1 MPKKAKS
8 SKNDIKQKQTQKQ
21 IVNVNINQSKTT
33 KKRKSSEN
41 KKPPRKQIIYDSS
54 YGQPSLGNPSNNL
67 YYNSPPVIA
76 QVIPPFGGQTNSLLP
91 PNNSSIENI
100 LKSIKDKTDKL
111 MRPTKKLVDTGTQ
124 EIFNMEPKKKLELK
138 PEQLITAPRGN
149 KIQIPKTKP
158 FKLTGETIAPK
169 RRPLSDSGSS
179 TLYTQEPKQRRKL
192 TDTGSNEVF
201 NIPSETRDYKSI
213 LNAVNKEM
221 KGLVKKVEK
230 LSKKKET
237 KPMETQ
243 TAPIIKSNISTEMPK
258 IQSSSINTQTTS
270 QKEKKLIFNPKKV
283 EKRKQIN
290 KYKDLI
296 PDNLLS
302 TSRKAASFINVQNA
316 QPFVKSM
323 NHDEKK
329 DLLKKKVKSIL
340 SVNSTMPEAFK
351 PYPKTRPHTP
361 SLIRRKIKPKELPK
375 SLLNVADLNTTK
387 SNDALKKFTKMTDI
401 FNTATKS
408 DKKMNDILQ
417 GLQLQNKIPDFIKKD
432 TGGILQT
439 PQKQEKSAIKI
450 QKVIRGNAS
459 RKETEKLK
467 QRVELTQPV
476 EYLVELEV
484 VKLFILKHQHHYNHY
499 LVNLLIN
506 QLMIILIRLKQ
517 YIVRNLNHMQKL
529 YKLIKIL
536 MYINK
541 ILIELKK
548 GMENQFYQQ
557 IKYN

>member
-213 LNAVNKEM
+213 LNAANKEM

-243 TAPIIKSNISTEMPK
+243 TEPMFKSVSSVSTEMPK
-258 IQSSSINTQTTS
+258 IQTSSINTQTTA
-270 QKEKKLIFNPKKV
+270 QKAKKLIFNPKKI
-283 EKRKQIN
+283 EKQKQFK

-296 PDNLLS
+296 PNNLLT
-302 TSRKAASFINVQNA
+302 TSRKATNFMNIVDNF
-316 QPFVKSM
+316 QPFILS
-323 NHDEKK
+323 EKDK
-329 DLLKKKVKSIL
+329 LLKEELKTKVPPIL
-340 SVNSTMPEAFK
+340 AAGATMPPAFK
-351 PYPKTRPHTP
+351 PYPKIKPHIP
-361 SLIRRKIKPKELPK
+361 SLIRPKTK
-375 SLLNVADLNTTK
+375 GTSISLTT
-387 SNDALKKFTKMTDI
+387 SI
-401 FNTATKS
+401 
-408 DKKMNDILQ
+408 DILYH
-417 GLQLQNKIPDFIKKD
+417 
-432 TGGILQT
+432 T
-439 PQKQEKSAIKI
+439 
-450 QKVIRGNAS
+450 
-459 RKETEKLK
+459 
-467 QRVELTQPV
+467 
-476 EYLVELEV
+476 
-484 VKLFILKHQHHYNHY
+484 
-499 LVNLLIN
+499 
-506 QLMIILIRLKQ
+506 
-517 YIVRNLNHMQKL
+517 YI
-529 YKLIKIL
+529 YKF
-536 MYINK
+536 MY
-541 ILIELKK
+541 
-548 GMENQFYQQ
+548 
-557 IKYN
+557 